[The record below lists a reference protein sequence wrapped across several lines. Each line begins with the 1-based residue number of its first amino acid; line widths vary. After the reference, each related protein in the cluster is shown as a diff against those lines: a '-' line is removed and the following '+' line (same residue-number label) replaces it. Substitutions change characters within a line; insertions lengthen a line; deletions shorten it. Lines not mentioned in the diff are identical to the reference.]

1 MQSMATINI
10 QEYKIGFTDQFFFDT
25 NVWLLL
31 YGTLAGFQAKEQ
43 KLYTNFFQDLLQ
55 KDTPIFLTAMV
66 ISEFSN
72 VLLRR
77 DYNQWVSTNKLVNQ
91 DFKRDFVGTKA
102 YQESVATITIAVNK
116 IIKLPNIILVGD
128 NFNAIDKE
136 AILNNF
142 KLIDFN
148 DSYYAQLAILN
159 KYKVVTHDSDFQA
172 LDSKID
178 ILTANLA

>member
-66 ISEFSN
+66 CCFLGCR
-72 VLLRR
+72 LL
-77 DYNQWVSTNKLVNQ
+77 S
-91 DFKRDFVGTKA
+91 KRIGG
-102 YQESVATITIAVNK
+102 E
-116 IIKLPNIILVGD
+116 LR
-128 NFNAIDKE
+128 
-136 AILNNF
+136 
-142 KLIDFN
+142 
-148 DSYYAQLAILN
+148 
-159 KYKVVTHDSDFQA
+159 
-172 LDSKID
+172 
-178 ILTANLA
+178 